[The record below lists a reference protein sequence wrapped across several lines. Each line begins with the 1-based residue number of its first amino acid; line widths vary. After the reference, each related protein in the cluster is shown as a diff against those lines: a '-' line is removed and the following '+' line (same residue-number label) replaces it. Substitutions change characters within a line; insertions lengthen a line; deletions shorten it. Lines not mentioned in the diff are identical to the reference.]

1 MQGIFCNYLY
11 YIGSPLRMQGIH
23 VFPNEITNM
32 SFSSLEI
39 PPLCYFKKSCLS
51 SRMIHNTL
59 PFLNLSI

>member
-11 YIGSPLRMQGIH
+11 YIGSPLRMQGIQ

-39 PPLCYFKKSCLS
+39 PPLCYFKKVAY
-51 SRMIHNTL
+51 
-59 PFLNLSI
+59 PVE